1 MTKHKSESGTTNTSM
16 TLSDNNT
23 KEVSSGTAGVDK
35 RDRPTSFLSMGV
47 NPMIHMGVEVIVIS
61 ALVYYFNG
69 RVKTLETKIVE
80 LTERLDSQDSVILNH
95 QEAINKVIKL
105 VSMSGT
111 TSLHKK
117 SVDNDGRTNH
127 EVSVS
132 PKPKPLPGT
141 LNKQKIQESV
151 NTKKILKPSDMQHTL
166 QKKSV
171 VFNDR
176 VDVTSS
182 NDKSTTR
189 VDLGETQL
197 GETHL
202 GETLSNIDLDKELA
216 QELKE
221 LTIHV
226 NRQQTDESEEPSNDK
241 INLNDEIV
249 SNN

>member
-95 QEAINKVIKL
+95 QEAINKIIKL
-105 VSMSGT
+105 VSMSDT

-117 SVDNDGRTNH
+117 SVDNDRRNNH

-132 PKPKPLPGT
+132 PKPKPLPGIP
-141 LNKQKIQESV
+141 NKQKI
-151 NTKKILKPSDMQHTL
+151 LKPTDMQHTL

-182 NDKSTTR
+182 NDKSTTH

-197 GETHL
+197 GKNHL
-202 GETLSNIDLDKELA
+202 GEALSNIDLDKELA

-241 INLNDEIV
+241 INLNDETV